1 MSRGVTLQLNSKFI
15 ELLDKYRGDLSRDDF
30 ILRIIDEHL
39 KNKER
44 INFSKYNS
52 SNQSKDIEASDLDLA
67 AFMEDFKEFADSIYN
82 RLDRL
87 EGILNSQKILTK
99 IKTGDISKLEGF
111 DYLDDDEKQNNKYSG
126 DTKFQVTDDDEK
138 PMIFEL
144 LESEDESDDLG
155 SAKTKYNSYEKNGDE
170 FEYGCPFCNATIE
183 KNATECSKCGNKFD
197 EEMLIPEDDAVIV
210 EPLPNQYKYS
220 GEYDPRPTH
229 LKYRTTTEDEQLE
242 SYQTPSEIP
251 DTSLHLCSICGA
263 NMVFIDD
270 YKRWYCKSCKRYAGA
285 TVISHRKPGPSI
297 DKPKKIEEPKQK
309 PSKRKHKPLKDY
321 HMYTD

>member
-44 INFSKYNS
+44 INL
-52 SNQSKDIEASDLDLA
+52 SNQKNDTETTVLDLA
-67 AFMEDFKEFADSIYN
+67 AFMEDFKEFANSIYN

-87 EGILNSQKILTK
+87 ENILNSQKISTK
-99 IKTGDISKLEGF
+99 IKP
-111 DYLDDDEKQNNKYSG
+111 G
-126 DTKFQVTDDDEK
+126 DTKFQVTGDDDK

-144 LESEDESDDLG
+144 LDSEDDSDDLG

-170 FEYGCPFCNATIE
+170 FEYGCPFCNATID
-183 KNATECSKCGNKFD
+183 KNATECSQCGNKFD
-197 EEMLIPEDDAVIV
+197 EEMLIPDDAVIV
-210 EPLPNQYKYS
+210 EPLPNQYKDA
-220 GEYDPRPTH
+220 GEYDPRPMH
-229 LKYRTTTEDEQLE
+229 LKYGTTTEEEQFE
-242 SYQTPSEIP
+242 PYQTQPEIHG
-251 DTSLHLCSICGA
+251 TALHLCSICGT

-270 YKRWYCKSCKRYAGA
+270 YKRWYCTNCKRYAGA
-285 TVISHRKPGPSI
+285 TVISHRTPGESI
-297 DKPKKIEEPKQK
+297 DKSTKIEEPKPK
-309 PSKRKHKPLKDY
+309 PSRHKHKPLKDY